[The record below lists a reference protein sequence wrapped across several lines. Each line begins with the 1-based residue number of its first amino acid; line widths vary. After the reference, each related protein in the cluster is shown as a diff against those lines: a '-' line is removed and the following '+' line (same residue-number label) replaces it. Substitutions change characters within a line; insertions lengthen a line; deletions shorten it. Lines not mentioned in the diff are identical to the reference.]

1 MHRPLSQ
8 QTLVITGAT
17 SGIGLATAQQA
28 AAAGARV
35 LMVARDLAALDR
47 QATLLRERYASGGAT
62 IAVAAADVA
71 RRDEVERAAQ
81 TAVAQ
86 FGGIDTWINNAGV
99 AWVGSVIDDYDEARA
114 RRLVDTNFWG
124 VVNGSLAAVAQMRR
138 RGGTLINVGS
148 MLSDR
153 AVPLQSVYSAAKH
166 AVKGFTDGL
175 RQELRAAG
183 VPIDV
188 VLVKPASIAT
198 PLIEHAAHPPG
209 RRPRLVSP
217 LYTPD
222 DVAAAML
229 RAAVQPVRDLHIGA
243 AARAVGVIGAV
254 APELLDLASTDLVQR
269 QWRHEPSD
277 GSGGNLDTPST
288 DSHGRVYGDHPGQS
302 ARPSGTTRVESRLG
316 PISQTAFAMLETP
329 ARVLRWVLNGR
340 R

>member
-8 QTLVITGAT
+8 QSIVITGAS

-47 QATLLRERYASGGAT
+47 EAQRLRERYASNGT
-62 IAVAAADVA
+62 VIAVAAADVA
-71 RRDEVERAAQ
+71 RREDIDRAAQ
-81 TAVAQ
+81 TAQAQ

-99 AWVGSVIDDYDEARA
+99 AWVGSVIDDYDDAGA
-114 RRLVDTNFWG
+114 RRLMETNFWG
-124 VVNGSLAAVAQMRR
+124 VVNGSLAAVEHMRR

-153 AVPLQSVYSAAKH
+153 AVPLQTVYSAAKH

-188 VLVKPASIAT
+188 VLVKPASVAT

-217 LYTPD
+217 LYTPE
-222 DVAAAML
+222 DVAMAML

-243 AARAVGVIGAV
+243 AARAVGVLGAV
-254 APELLDLASTDLVQR
+254 APDLLDLASSDLVQR
-269 QWRHEPSD
+269 QWRSEPSS
-277 GSGGNLDTPST
+277 GSGGNLDTPSV
-288 DSHGRVYGDHPGQS
+288 DSHGRTHGAHPGQTPRAS
-302 ARPSGTTRVESRLG
+302 NTTRLEAQFGPMSR
-316 PISQTAFAMLETP
+316 TAIEMLETP
-329 ARVLRWVLNGR
+329 ARLLRWALRMR